1 MSIFDLNAYE
11 VVLTEDL
18 PDLKSK
24 GYLLKHKKSGARVL
38 LMENDDENKVF
49 TIGFRTPPSDSTGVP
64 HIMEHSVLCGSRDF
78 PVKDPFVELVKGS
91 LNTFL
96 NAMTY
101 PDKTVYPVASCND
114 KDFQNLMHVYMDA
127 VFYPN
132 IYQHDEIF
140 RQEGWSYKL
149 DEPDGKLE
157 YNGVVYN
164 EMKGAFSSPEG
175 VLDRVI
181 LNSLFPDTSYAYES
195 GGDPEEI
202 PNLTY
207 EQFLDFHRKYYHP
220 SNSYIYLYG
229 DMDMEEKLKWLDEN
243 YLCEFDAA
251 EVDSEICFQKPFDK
265 MIEVE
270 KTYSISSEE
279 TEEEN
284 TYLSYNKVIAT
295 SLDEKL
301 YQAFQI
307 LDYALL
313 SAPGAPLKKALMDA
327 GIGKDIMGSYDNG
340 IYQPIFSIIAK
351 NAEPQQ
357 KEQFVQVIEDT
368 LRKIVEDGIDRKAL
382 EAGINYHEFRFR
394 EADFGNYPKGL
405 MYGLDLFDSWLY
417 DEKKPFI
424 HMQAIPTFAF
434 LKEQIGTRYFEDLIQ
449 KWILDNPHGSM
460 VIVKP
465 ERGRTARMD
474 RELDEKLQTYKA
486 GLSPDEVEKLAR
498 DTAELIVY
506 QESEDAREDMEKIPV
521 LGREDISREIAP
533 ICNEE
538 RVCGGIPMVYHNV
551 ETNGIGYVTLLF
563 DLSGVPEEKLPY
575 VGMLQAVLGIIDTTH
590 YEYGEL
596 FNEINVHTGGI
607 GTSLE
612 LYPDV
617 TKVKEKE
624 FRTTFE
630 MKGKALYPKMDVLFK
645 MMREILTESKLEE
658 EKRLK
663 EILSMLKSR
672 LQMSFLSSGH
682 TTAALRAL
690 SYSSP
695 LSKFKDDTDGIGYYE
710 AVKEIEEHFEEKKEE
725 LIANL
730 KELAAR
736 IFRADNLMISYTA
749 APEGLDAVEKEI
761 ETFKNGLFE
770 RTDGDE
776 QENRCILH
784 CVKRNEGF
792 KTSSKVQYVARTG
805 NFIDGGAAY
814 SGALH
819 ILKVIL
825 SYDYLWQNI
834 RVKGGAYGCM
844 CNFNRIGEGYLI
856 SYRDPNLEKTID
868 VYEKVTEY
876 LRNFEADDRDM
887 NKYIIGTISNIDRP
901 MNPSAKGT
909 RSMNLYM
916 NHVTEEMIR
925 KEREEILNAGQE
937 EIRAL
942 ADVVAAMLAADQLC
956 VIGSEEKIEEQKALF
971 GEVRTLF

>member
-1 MSIFDLNAYE
+1 
-11 VVLTEDL
+11 
-18 PDLKSK
+18 
-24 GYLLKHKKSGARVL
+24 
-38 LMENDDENKVF
+38 MENDDENKVF

-624 FRTTFE
+624 FRATFE

-645 MMREILTESKLEE
+645 MMREILTESKLED

-749 APEGLDAVEKEI
+749 APEGLDAVEKEM

>member
-1 MSIFDLNAYE
+1 MGIFDLNAYE

-624 FRTTFE
+624 FRATFE

-645 MMREILTESKLEE
+645 MMREILTESKLED

-749 APEGLDAVEKEI
+749 APEGLDAVEKEM

-916 NHVTEEMIR
+916 NHVTEEMIK

>member
-18 PDLKSK
+18 LDLKSK

-749 APEGLDAVEKEI
+749 APEGLDAVEKEM

>member
-251 EVDSEICFQKPFDK
+251 EVDSEICFQKPFDN

-351 NAEPQQ
+351 NTEPQQ

-382 EAGINYHEFRFR
+382 EAGINYYEFRFR

-624 FRTTFE
+624 FRATFE

-645 MMREILTESKLEE
+645 MMREILTESKLED

-749 APEGLDAVEKEI
+749 APEGLDAVEKEM
-761 ETFKNGLFE
+761 EMFKNGLFE

-909 RSMNLYM
+909 HSMNLYM
-916 NHVTEEMIR
+916 NHVTEEMIK

>member
-1 MSIFDLNAYE
+1 MGIFDLNAYE

-624 FRTTFE
+624 FRATFE

-749 APEGLDAVEKEI
+749 APEGLDAVEKEM